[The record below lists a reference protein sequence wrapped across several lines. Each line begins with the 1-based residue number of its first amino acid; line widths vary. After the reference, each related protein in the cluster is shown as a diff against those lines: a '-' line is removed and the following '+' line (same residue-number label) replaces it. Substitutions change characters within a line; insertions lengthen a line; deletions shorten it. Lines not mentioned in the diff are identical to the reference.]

1 MIISR
6 ELDYAARII
15 RQLNKTQISNAAQ
28 IEKVDAMN
36 PLDENYEKEVAKLI
50 ALQDATDRRKPKVD
64 WLGWFKAVG
73 DVGLGIVTVASTLA
87 IAGLSFRSSEEMKM
101 CDGRIFN
108 LKNDF
113 RDARNYKV
121 GE

>member
-1 MIISR
+1 MNSR
-6 ELDYAARII
+6 EVRKCLERCI
-15 RQLNKTQISNAAQ
+15 KAQ

-50 ALQDATDRRKPKVD
+50 ALQDATDRRKPKID

-73 DVGLGIVTVASTLA
+73 DVGLGFVTVASTLA